1 MKLDFILF
9 NNSINSNKEK
19 NMGRKGV
26 SKRKP
31 KKSGP
36 SSNTN
41 KGHSGDGSAVQSL
54 VQEKGAPLNRDGMNP
69 SAGSNKSQKK
79 R

>member
-1 MKLDFILF
+1 
-9 NNSINSNKEK
+9 
-19 NMGRKGV
+19 MGRKGV

-31 KKSGP
+31 KKNNSEA

-41 KGHSGDGSAVQSL
+41 HGSSNARSGESTLSVQAL
-54 VQEKGAPLNRDGMNP
+54 VNTRNAPLNRGGSNP
-69 SAGSNKSQKK
+69 AAGSNKKNRQG

>member
-1 MKLDFILF
+1 
-9 NNSINSNKEK
+9 
-19 NMGRKGV
+19 MGRKGV

-31 KKSGP
+31 KKNTSGA

-41 KGHSGDGSAVQSL
+41 HGSSNARSGESPSSVQSL
-54 VQEKGAPLNRDGMNP
+54 VNTRNAPLNRGGSNP
-69 SAGSNKSQKK
+69 ASGSNKKNRQG